1 MQFQIFTPDTPKKM
15 SRWELIKW
23 LFRGMAG
30 LFVALVIRTA
40 VVLWFPEVCL
50 NPNPAPPQIEAR
62 QTQSPLEPISHQLA
76 KKRKRF

>member
-1 MQFQIFTPDTPKKM
+1 MQFQILTPETPQKM

-30 LFVALVIRTA
+30 IFAALVIRTA
-40 VVLWFPEVCL
+40 VVLWFPDARL
-50 NPNPAPPQIEAR
+50 NPNPAPPPIEAR
-62 QTQSPLEPISHQLA
+62 QTQSPAEPISHQLT